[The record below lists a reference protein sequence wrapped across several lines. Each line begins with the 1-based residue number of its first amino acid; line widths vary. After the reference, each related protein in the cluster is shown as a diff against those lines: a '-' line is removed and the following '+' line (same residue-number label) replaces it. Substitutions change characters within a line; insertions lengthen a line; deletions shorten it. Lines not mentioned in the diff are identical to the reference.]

1 MDWTAILQGSLS
13 FFLVVTALALAYVLL
28 RMGGT
33 FNRLNVFVRRL
44 DEEVIPLL
52 SQLQTTLD
60 EVNDQLKN
68 VDGMVDTLS
77 GVTQR
82 VDRTTRTV
90 SSVITNPVK
99 KAAGLSAGVSEAVTT
114 LIDSYKGKV

>member
-1 MDWTAILQGSLS
+1 MDWTAVLEGSLS
-13 FFLVVTALALAYVLL
+13 FFLVVVALGLAYVLL

-33 FNRLNVFVRRL
+33 FTRLNIFVKRL

-52 SQLQTTLD
+52 TQLQTTLD

-82 VDRTTRTV
+82 VDRTTKTV

-99 KAAGLSAGVSEAVTT
+99 KAAGLSAGLSEAMSSLV
-114 LIDSYKGKV
+114 DSYRERI

>member
-1 MDWTAILQGSLS
+1 MDWTAILEGSLS

-33 FNRLNVFVRRL
+33 FTRLNIFVKRL

-60 EVNDQLKN
+60 EVNDQLKS
-68 VDGMVDTLS
+68 VDGMVDTLT

-82 VDRTTRTV
+82 VDRTTKTV

-99 KAAGLSAGVSEAVTT
+99 KAAGLSAGLTEAVSSMM
-114 LIDSYKGKV
+114 DSYRGRS